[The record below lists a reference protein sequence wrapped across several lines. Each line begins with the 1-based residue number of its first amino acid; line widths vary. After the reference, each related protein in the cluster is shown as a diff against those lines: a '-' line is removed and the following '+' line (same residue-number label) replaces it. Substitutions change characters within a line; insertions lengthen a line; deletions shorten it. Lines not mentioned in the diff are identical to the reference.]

1 MDLQNRSTQISDYTI
16 SQAGE
21 QTGVKKFMANVF
33 TYMFV
38 SLGISAL
45 FAYLFATN
53 QELLSYLVDTTS
65 GRLNPLGW
73 IVMLAPLGF
82 VLIMSFGYAR
92 LSAPVLLVLFLLYS
106 AITGISLSFILL
118 NYTASSVMGCFLSAA
133 AMFGVM
139 AVMGY
144 TTNKDLTSFG
154 RIMFMGLIGIII
166 ASLVNMFLHSNT
178 MDYIIS
184 FIGVMV
190 FTGLTAYDVQKL
202 KHIGEGTAYEGAP
215 VVEVKKRSIMG
226 ALTLYLDFINLFL
239 FLLRLFGNRR
249 D

>member
-1 MDLQNRSTQISDYTI
+1 MDLQNRSTQITDYTI

-21 QTGVKKFMANVF
+21 RTGVKKFMANVF

-38 SLGISAL
+38 ALGVSAL
-45 FAYLFATN
+45 FAYLFASN
-53 QELLSYLVDTTS
+53 SELLAYLVNTTT

-92 LSAPVLLVLFLLYS
+92 LSAPALLILFILYS
-106 AITGISLSFILL
+106 VLTGISLSFILSV
-118 NYTASSVMGCFLSAA
+118 YTSSSVLGCFLSAA

-139 AVMGY
+139 AGMGY

-166 ASLVNMFLHSNT
+166 A
-178 MDYIIS
+178 
-184 FIGVMV
+184 
-190 FTGLTAYDVQKL
+190 
-202 KHIGEGTAYEGAP
+202 
-215 VVEVKKRSIMG
+215 
-226 ALTLYLDFINLFL
+226 
-239 FLLRLFGNRR
+239 
-249 D
+249 